1 MHQAIRLEV
10 YGTLARSLD
19 ERQTA
24 SMRMIVVAGPPGSGK
39 STLARGLARR
49 LDAPLFDKDRVR
61 EALFGPNH
69 VEYSREQ
76 DDLVC
81 AAIHAVVRGEARRR
95 EVLVLDGRTYSRR
108 EQVDALVAVADEI
121 GAELHVFL
129 CECSAKTAARRV
141 AADRER
147 GAHPAANR
155 SPELARAIQE
165 AFEPLALPHH
175 VVDTDALDGDAAV
188 EYALACLRNGN
199 S

>member
-1 MHQAIRLEV
+1 MHRSIRLEV
-10 YGTLARSLD
+10 YGTLARSLV

-24 SMRMIVVAGPPGSGK
+24 SMRVIAVAGPPGSGK

-61 EALFGPNH
+61 EALFGPDH

-81 AAIHAVVRGEARRR
+81 AAIHAVVRGEARRC

-108 EQVDALVAVADEI
+108 EQVDALVAVAGEI
-121 GAELHVFL
+121 GAELCMLL
-129 CECSAKTAARRV
+129 CTCSAETAARRV

-147 GAHPAANR
+147 GSHPAANR
-155 SPELARAIQE
+155 SPELALEVHAS
-165 AFEPLALPHH
+165 FEPLVIPHH
-175 VVDTDALDGDAAV
+175 IVDTDALDGDAAV
-188 EYALACLRNGN
+188 EFALACLRIAK